1 MFELLACLLAF
12 SFIGGFIYLG
22 YLWRQ
27 TVRLKS
33 ELDRTQDTIA
43 TLREEAKWYLTTHNE
58 DFNTI
63 AELKRTRA
71 AEITA
76 AREDAVKKSR
86 AVLQGFAFEAYLPF
100 IQTDF
105 NPRDFRFFGDPID
118 FVVFDGLSD
127 MIEGRASTLRGIYLV
142 EVKSGNATLST
153 RQRAIR
159 DACKDMKVSF
169 KVYEERK
176 LIKDS
181 KESQL

>member
-1 MFELLACLLAF
+1 MFELLAYLFIAIFVGAF
-12 SFIGGFIYLG
+12 ICLG

-27 TVRLKS
+27 TIKLK
-33 ELDRTQDTIA
+33 LDLEQSQITISIL
-43 TLREEAKWYLTTHNE
+43 TEENKWYSTLHDQ
-58 DFNTI
+58 DFKNLV
-63 AELKRTRA
+63 ELKQSRA
-71 AEITA
+71 AEIAA

-159 DACKDMKVSF
+159 DACKDMKISF

-181 KESQL
+181 KEPQL